1 MKNKEIL
8 VFKIFL
14 ELCKTFIIVSVSFFN
29 LNLILFIFKKCT
41 FNDVFL
47 SLSSSKIKIFYYK
60 ETILSVIVKFPSK
73 KVDVIRIV
81 LYLIKLDKNKI
92 LANKTSTAWTNSI
105 RTFKV
110 IVLLG
115 DLNIEAED
123 KYISEFMTVHN

>member
-47 SLSSSKIKIFYYK
+47 TLSSSKIKIFYYK

-105 RTFKV
+105 RTFKI

>member
-105 RTFKV
+105 RTFKI

>member
-14 ELCKTFIIVSVSFFN
+14 ELCKTFIIVGVSFFN

-41 FNDVFL
+41 FNDVFF
-47 SLSSSKIKIFYYK
+47 SLSSSNIKIFSYK

-73 KVDVIRIV
+73 KVDVIRIL

-92 LANKTSTAWTNSI
+92 LANKASTAWTNSI
-105 RTFKV
+105 RTFKI

-115 DLNIEAED
+115 DLNIEVED

>member
-1 MKNKEIL
+1 M
-8 VFKIFL
+8 
-14 ELCKTFIIVSVSFFN
+14 TVSFFN
-29 LNLILFIFKKCT
+29 LNLILFIFKNCT

-47 SLSSSKIKIFYYK
+47 SLSSSNIKIFPYK

-73 KVDVIRIV
+73 KVDVIRIL

-105 RTFKV
+105 RTFKI

>member
-29 LNLILFIFKKCT
+29 LNLIIFIFKKCT

-105 RTFKV
+105 RTFKI